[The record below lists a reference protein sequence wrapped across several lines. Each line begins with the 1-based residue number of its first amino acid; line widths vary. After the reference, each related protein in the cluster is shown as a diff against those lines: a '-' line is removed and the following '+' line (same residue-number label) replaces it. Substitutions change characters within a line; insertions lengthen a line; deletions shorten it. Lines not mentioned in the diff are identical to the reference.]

1 MKKFLEATSKR
12 GKFPCSSASQVS
24 IIIPSDHI
32 HWPKQHQGQAYSK
45 ASWSD
50 LELRWEGLSKAVC
63 TSRLTFGPITVV
75 YPVWLHQAR
84 IACSHWAVCVLRTTG
99 NVIQHIYNW
108 LQYHVTMLKDWTTL
122 KRTHMSLG
130 LFLSQI
136 SLWMHIFL
144 ITLNAILVPKL
155 TSAPGSTSL
164 ASQPEGKTISLLSSI
179 LRLAGRRGWLMKGQM
194 HALRLSKWATVIGSS
209 HWTSWFR
216 QLVERGVWESPL

>member
-1 MKKFLEATSKR
+1 MSRCKRLDNLE
-12 GKFPCSSASQVS
+12 
-24 IIIPSDHI
+24 
-32 HWPKQHQGQAYSK
+32 
-45 ASWSD
+45 
-50 LELRWEGLSKAVC
+50 
-63 TSRLTFGPITVV
+63 
-75 YPVWLHQAR
+75 
-84 IACSHWAVCVLRTTG
+84 
-99 NVIQHIYNW
+99 
-108 LQYHVTMLKDWTTL
+108 
-122 KRTHMSLG
+122 RTHMSLG

-194 HALRLSKWATVIGSS
+194 HALRLSKWAIVIGSS

-216 QLVERGVWESPL
+216 QLVERGVWETPLQKWGGVIPKWEPPWPDKQLGTMLRTVWVHRLSSGSVLLI